1 MKYFITVFLLLVY
14 VSLYSQEKTISVF
27 GVPMG
32 SSFEEAERILDQRFF
47 KKDSEGK
54 SILRYYDVPFGNI
67 GNTNLSLSFSEG
79 IYGGTSL
86 NSVQIGKRYEKKAEA
101 INAREDCVKLL
112 SQKYPSIKSE
122 MVDGYKLYRFG
133 LYKNQPDITVGF
145 IQIVETDASITG
157 KPFYILVIRYAPT
170 KRKPIDDI

>member
-1 MKYFITVFLLLVY
+1 MNRIIIVFLLLISM
-14 VSLYSQEKTISVF
+14 SLYSQEKNISVF

-54 SILRYYDVPFGNI
+54 SILHYYDVPFGNI
-67 GNTNLSLSFSEG
+67 EKTNLTLSFSEG

-86 NSVQIGKRYEKKAEA
+86 NSVQIGKRYEKKSEA

-145 IQIVETDASITG
+145 IQIIETDARITG
-157 KPFYILVIRYAPT
+157 KPLYILVIRYAPT
-170 KRKPIDDI
+170 KRRPIDDI